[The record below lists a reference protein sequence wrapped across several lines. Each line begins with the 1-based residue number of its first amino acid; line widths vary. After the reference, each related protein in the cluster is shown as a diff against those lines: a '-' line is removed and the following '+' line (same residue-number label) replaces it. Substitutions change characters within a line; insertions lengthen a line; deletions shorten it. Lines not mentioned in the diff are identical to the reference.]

1 MEIVS
6 VENDR
11 TKKGTT
17 SSTGTV
23 RGYILERDEIL
34 KRPGRDVARSNNNN
48 NSNNKKKDKIF
59 HIIVAL
65 PISHPSDKNHSP
77 AKLYA

>member
-1 MEIVS
+1 MMEIVS

-17 SSTGTV
+17 SSTRRV
-23 RGYILERDEIL
+23 QGYILERDEIL

-48 NSNNKKKDKIF
+48 NNNNKKKIKYFI
-59 HIIVAL
+59 L
-65 PISHPSDKNHSP
+65 
-77 AKLYA
+77 L

>member
-11 TKKGTT
+11 TKKDTT
-17 SSTGTV
+17 SSNRTV
-23 RGYILERDEIL
+23 QGYILERDEIL

-48 NSNNKKKDKIF
+48 KKKIKYFI
-59 HIIVAL
+59 L
-65 PISHPSDKNHSP
+65 
-77 AKLYA
+77 L

>member
-11 TKKGTT
+11 TKKDTT

-34 KRPGRDVARSNNNN
+34 KRPGRDVASSNNNN
-48 NSNNKKKDKIF
+48 NNKKKIKYFI
-59 HIIVAL
+59 L
-65 PISHPSDKNHSP
+65 
-77 AKLYA
+77 L

>member
-17 SSTGTV
+17 SSTRTV
-23 RGYILERDEIL
+23 RGYILEREMKSSKDLEETL
-34 KRPGRDVARSNNNN
+34 HAR
-48 NSNNKKKDKIF
+48 
-59 HIIVAL
+59 IIV
-65 PISHPSDKNHSP
+65 IIIIIIRKR
-77 AKLYA
+77 

>member
-1 MEIVS
+1 MMEIVS

-17 SSTGTV
+17 SSTRTV

-48 NSNNKKKDKIF
+48 NNNNKKKIKYFI
-59 HIIVAL
+59 L
-65 PISHPSDKNHSP
+65 
-77 AKLYA
+77 L

>member
-11 TKKGTT
+11 TKKDTT

-23 RGYILERDEIL
+23 RGYILEREMKSSKDLEETSHAQIIIITIR
-34 KRPGRDVARSNNNN
+34 KR
-48 NSNNKKKDKIF
+48 
-59 HIIVAL
+59 
-65 PISHPSDKNHSP
+65 
-77 AKLYA
+77 

>member
-1 MEIVS
+1 MMEIVS

-11 TKKGTT
+11 TKKGRT
-17 SSTGTV
+17 SSTRTA

-48 NSNNKKKDKIF
+48 NNNNNKKIKYFI
-59 HIIVAL
+59 L
-65 PISHPSDKNHSP
+65 
-77 AKLYA
+77 L